1 MVGISDVAP
10 PDPPDRSPP
19 SAHHDTGRLSDQLE
33 QWFGQGQD
41 RTIGELIDSFGPRSF
56 AVSFVVLMAFPALPL
71 PTGGISHVLELA
83 TMLLALELVVGR
95 SEVWVP
101 ERWRDKQ
108 LAGLSG
114 KTGRALIRRIRGLER
129 FARPRLG
136 SVLDRRTARRLFG
149 VIVLGLALAAFIAPP
164 FSGLDTLPSLGVV
177 VLSVGMLLH
186 DTVLALAGLVVG
198 ALGAALIIGL
208 GHAVTQLI

>member
-1 MVGISDVAP
+1 MDDVAP
-10 PDPPDRSPP
+10 PEPPDRSPP
-19 SAHHDTGRLSDQLE
+19 SADQETERLSDQLE
-33 QWFGQGQD
+33 HWFGQGKD

-101 ERWRDKQ
+101 ERWRHKQ

-114 KTGRALIRRIRGLER
+114 KLGRALVRRIRGLER

-136 SVLDRRTARRLFG
+136 TVLDLRTTRRLFG
-149 VIVLGLALAAFIAPP
+149 VIVFGLSLAAFIAPP
-164 FSGLDTLPSLGVV
+164 FSGLDTLPALGVV
-177 VLSVGMLLH
+177 VLSVGVLLH
-186 DTVLALAGLVVG
+186 DTVLALAGLVIG
-198 ALGAALIIGL
+198 ALGVGLIIGL